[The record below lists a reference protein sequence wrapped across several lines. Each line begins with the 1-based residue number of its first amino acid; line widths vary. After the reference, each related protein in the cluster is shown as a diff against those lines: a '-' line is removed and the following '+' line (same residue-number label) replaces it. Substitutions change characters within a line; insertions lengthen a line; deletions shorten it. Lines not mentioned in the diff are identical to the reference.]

1 MTLYGIFIIFFF
13 YVLGE
18 VLSRLID
25 GFIPGSIIG
34 MLLLFFSLIM
44 GWVRPAFLRQTVVW
58 LTSNMTL
65 FFIPSAVG
73 LMVSYTMI
81 QKHVWAILF
90 TLLFTTLL
98 VLLVVGWIQQKLE
111 KK

>member
-18 VLSRLID
+18 ALSKLIG
-25 GFIPGSIIG
+25 GFIPGSVIG
-34 MLLLFFSLIM
+34 MLLLFFSLVM
-44 GWVRPAFLRQTVVW
+44 GWVRPAFLRQTVLW

-81 QKHVWAILF
+81 QQNVWAILSS
-90 TLLFTTLL
+90 LLFSTIL
-98 VLLVVGWIQQKLE
+98 VMLVVGWIQQKME